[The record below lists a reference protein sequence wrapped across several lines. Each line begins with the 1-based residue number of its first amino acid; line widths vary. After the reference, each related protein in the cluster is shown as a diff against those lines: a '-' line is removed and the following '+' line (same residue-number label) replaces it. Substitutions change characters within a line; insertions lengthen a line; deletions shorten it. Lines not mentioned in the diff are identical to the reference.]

1 MNNAI
6 VNSEYAN
13 TEGASSSVSLSLNV
27 NTTEAT
33 SSSVTLEIGLDSIVT
48 TTIDANVHTEI
59 TPVKA
64 LEKYVTVTV
73 QMQSRLSNV
82 AIKHTIKDE
91 NGNDVVK
98 NMVSVNS
105 SPIDELNDEQLSQ
118 LDTNGAGV
126 FFYNIN
132 SGLLTIKTKSFSPFE
147 VSYTPVKFIALKD
160 GEKYSSLTDA
170 VNSITDSTE
179 TTIILITDASGNG
192 VKVPSG
198 RNIIFD
204 LNGHVYNIDGTTV
217 GSSGTETNGFQLLKD
232 STIVFK
238 NGTITSDK
246 AKILIQNYSNL
257 TLDNIVL
264 DGSKLVDTKSY
275 TLSNNNGTII
285 INNSTIIA
293 DENGV
298 AFDVYSFDPYTGTNV
313 TVKGNSIID
322 GKIEIGRT
330 NDASLALTIEEGS
343 LYGQIVVSEEL
354 NNCSLNCQDPSI
366 ATTSQLVAFEKM
378 VNQRGYGY
386 SGKTVKLL
394 ADIDLQGIEWK
405 PVGQTGGYTA
415 KTYFQGTFDGN
426 GKTISNLNIL
436 ESTWEAGSNEGK
448 HYATGFFGFIDAG
461 GNTIKNVKF
470 ENANVVGHHWV
481 GVAVGY
487 MTGTV
492 SGVTVTD
499 STITSTYKNGEADG
513 DKAGGVVGYLNS
525 GSITGCT
532 VTGSTIS
539 AVRDCGSVAGYSTAN
554 GSITGNTAENCTVY
568 YSTDNNEQIGGEIA
582 GKRSQGVLDHNTA
595 SNVTII
601 KLVSTDEKLSEILDS
616 TNPGETII
624 VNLTSGNFSLPSGSC
639 IDKNVKIV
647 GSSENTILNILP
659 NNATAYQNGAYLE
672 FENLTIQGQT
682 SGNYGGLAHTKE
694 VTYKNCRI
702 VGKITLYANTETFI
716 DCTLE
721 NSNDYSFIM

>member
-1 MNNAI
+1 MRKIMISIMAMMMVIGLMVSCDNANAIPEQKVEELVSVSFDEGTSRGLTGSIEAFDKNQYYWKYAAIKADDSGLISGQTPSYNAQGAVWIKKGTDNKSGGEGLDGTISGFSQGYWNFTLYAYTDDAGNNLAYSGVVTGQKLQKSETGNTVVVRVAPITTGNGSLLVDTTKIRLVPNQNSSLTDEQLATFSKIVIVEKFVDGDVLGSPISPISEGTTEYSLEAGTYKVTVKFVRNDELTYAEGYAIATVYSNVKTIVSGYLDEITTDASFDSDAEVINKTVVSDSIDKGAINTIVTDVKVEKTPDNTSVKDTKVSAVVPVNAAKKVLNNAI

-232 STIVFK
+232 SRLLLKQEMTMEL
-238 NGTITSDK
+238 
-246 AKILIQNYSNL
+246 LI
-257 TLDNIVL
+257 
-264 DGSKLVDTKSY
+264 
-275 TLSNNNGTII
+275 
-285 INNSTIIA
+285 
-293 DENGV
+293 
-298 AFDVYSFDPYTGTNV
+298 F
-313 TVKGNSIID
+313 
-322 GKIEIGRT
+322 
-330 NDASLALTIEEGS
+330 
-343 LYGQIVVSEEL
+343 
-354 NNCSLNCQDPSI
+354 
-366 ATTSQLVAFEKM
+366 
-378 VNQRGYGY
+378 
-386 SGKTVKLL
+386 
-394 ADIDLQGIEWK
+394 
-405 PVGQTGGYTA
+405 
-415 KTYFQGTFDGN
+415 
-426 GKTISNLNIL
+426 
-436 ESTWEAGSNEGK
+436 
-448 HYATGFFGFIDAG
+448 
-461 GNTIKNVKF
+461 
-470 ENANVVGHHWV
+470 
-481 GVAVGY
+481 
-487 MTGTV
+487 
-492 SGVTVTD
+492 
-499 STITSTYKNGEADG
+499 
-513 DKAGGVVGYLNS
+513 
-525 GSITGCT
+525 
-532 VTGSTIS
+532 
-539 AVRDCGSVAGYSTAN
+539 
-554 GSITGNTAENCTVY
+554 
-568 YSTDNNEQIGGEIA
+568 
-582 GKRSQGVLDHNTA
+582 
-595 SNVTII
+595 
-601 KLVSTDEKLSEILDS
+601 
-616 TNPGETII
+616 
-624 VNLTSGNFSLPSGSC
+624 
-639 IDKNVKIV
+639 
-647 GSSENTILNILP
+647 
-659 NNATAYQNGAYLE
+659 
-672 FENLTIQGQT
+672 
-682 SGNYGGLAHTKE
+682 
-694 VTYKNCRI
+694 
-702 VGKITLYANTETFI
+702 
-716 DCTLE
+716 
-721 NSNDYSFIM
+721 